1 MQIVIDVPD
10 QCFLNEGPPETG
22 RRIKLYT
29 ALFMYQSGQL
39 SAGAAC
45 ELAEVDRYT
54 FLAECGKHGM
64 PAIDYEENELR
75 DEFARLS
82 KRMS

>member
-10 QCFLNEGPPETG
+10 RCFLDEGPPETG

-54 FLAECGKHGM
+54 FLTECNRHGIPSM
-64 PAIDYEENELR
+64 DYEEDELE
-75 DEFARLS
+75 DELARLS
-82 KRMS
+82 KRMG